1 MVPEINLSPL
11 PRGSIDLDFPISE
24 IWPMPLL
31 LLEPHPLTLQTCLL
45 RSHMIIHLLN
55 QYLLRANRGPTGFP
69 QRRQTSLLG
78 EPFIHQ
84 KERQGKEV
92 TSQCGQFCNGAAG
105 QWPGSILLG
114 ISQVSNI
121 KEMVVA
127 PYGRKCFLSF
137 SNSKGVD
144 SQLCS
149 TKIHLE
155 CFLITQFPGSHFQRF
170 CFRRSGIGTRN
181 KHF

>member
-11 PRGSIDLDFPISE
+11 PRGSIDLDFPIAE
-24 IWPMPLL
+24 VWPVPLL
-31 LLEPHPLTLQTCLL
+31 LLEPHPLTLQTCLF
-45 RSHMIIHLLN
+45 RSHMIIHLLK

-78 EPFIHQ
+78 EPFIRQ
-84 KERQGKEV
+84 KERQGKKV
-92 TSQCGQFCNGAAG
+92 TFQCGQFCNGASG

-114 ISQVSNI
+114 ISQVSPSQRWSWHL
-121 KEMVVA
+121 MGGSVFS
-127 PYGRKCFLSF
+127 P